1 MSGQGDMLIEHAR
14 TLANLLRR
22 GCKLLNVREKQ
33 IEELIAPTVES
44 LGCEVWGIE
53 YLSQGKYSK
62 LLIYIDREEGID
74 VDLCAAVSR
83 HVSDLLDVEELISSR
98 YTLEVSSPGMDR
110 VLFKEKHYT
119 DHVGERVE
127 IRLNYPFEGRK
138 RITGV
143 LAGVEDHM
151 AIVQEAE
158 NEYLLPL
165 ENVQKA
171 RLVPSFD

>member
-1 MSGQGDMLIEHAR
+1 MNS
-14 TLANLLRR
+14 
-22 GCKLLNVREKQ
+22 RERQ

-44 LGCEVWGIE
+44 LGCDVWGIE

-62 LLIYIDREEGID
+62 LLVYIDRKEGVD

-83 HVSDLLDVEELISSR
+83 HVSDLLDVEELINSR

-110 VLFKEKHYT
+110 VLFKEQQYI
-119 DHVGERVE
+119 DHVGERVD

-138 RITGV
+138 RISGV

-158 NEYLLPL
+158 DEFLLPL
-165 ENVQKA
+165 ENVHKA
-171 RLVPSFD
+171 RLVPTFD